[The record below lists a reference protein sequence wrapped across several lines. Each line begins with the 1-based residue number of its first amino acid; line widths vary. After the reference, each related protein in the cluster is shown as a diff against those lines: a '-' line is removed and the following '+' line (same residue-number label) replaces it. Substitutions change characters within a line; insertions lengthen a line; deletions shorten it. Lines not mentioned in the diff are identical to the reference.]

1 MSFFLP
7 QNYLKS
13 VLLVKLIPR
22 QIRLWI
28 PPPSPSCTLT
38 DGLQQKDD
46 KWVVFGW
53 INGYYH
59 VNGCLWCS
67 LGGSCGFQKV
77 LVFWVAE
84 ACVCVCVYALLASF
98 LCILY
103 IFGLLNGSQLNWMWK
118 RRPYAQIFH
127 HVIKRDMQNTSVWD
141 MSFHSLCECRCFI
154 IPGLLCCNHF

>member
-1 MSFFLP
+1 M
-7 QNYLKS
+7 
-13 VLLVKLIPR
+13 KLIPR

-28 PPPSPSCTLT
+28 PPSLFYMLT

-46 KWVVFGW
+46 KWAVFGW

-84 ACVCVCVYALLASF
+84 AGMCMYALLAGF

-103 IFGLLNGSQLNWMWK
+103 IFGLLNGSQLNGMWK
-118 RRPYAQIFH
+118 YWPSAHIFH
-127 HVIKRDMQNTSVWD
+127 HVIKHDMQNTSAWD
-141 MSFHSLCECRCFI
+141 LIFPQAVGLQVTHNPRSSLLQAHLKSH
-154 IPGLLCCNHF
+154 IPIRS